1 VVLGVSR
8 LNAGWTA
15 LQRGLVRFGRHLHR
29 GAAAYVVL
37 LIALLLTLLAYYYV
51 RQNVEAEARTRFE
64 ETTQATK
71 AAIYRRVKGNLDA
84 MFGARGLLLGSDPV
98 EQDEWDG
105 YVRSIEPETRL
116 EGLQSLGFATYVRP
130 GEKEAYSREA
140 REEGVRDLWPE
151 PDDERSAYFPLKFVA
166 PSHDANKRMVNYDP
180 YSDPAHRSVM
190 DRARDTA
197 SPQATMMDY
206 VLTNASPHSDANLAL
221 RKGYVVYLPVYQEDL
236 PAYREGEPRSSVA
249 ERRRTLRG
257 FVVGSFRADKL
268 FAHTFGRTFHPA
280 IDFEVYD
287 GHDAASSSLLY
298 DKNGVKNAGE
308 KEDTALFSAERR
320 IKVAGTQVGARQWDL
335 YFATLP
341 AFEREAKSYLPAF
354 VLVSGIAVSLLL
366 FGITWMLARSRT
378 QAFRASADL
387 KEANLELEQANTEL
401 QRSREGLVS
410 AREEER
416 RRLRRDLHDG
426 VGPQLAALML
436 ELETASDLVS
446 DNHEASALMAK
457 LSKRAREIVS
467 DVRHS
472 VHALRPP
479 ALDELGLVEAL
490 KEGAIQYG
498 PAGLRVSVD
507 NPQDLSHLPAAVEV
521 ACYRIVQEALANV
534 VRHAGASR
542 CSIRLI
548 LDEDAGALSVEVEDD
563 GRGIRDYDSIG
574 VGMISMRERTEE
586 LGGWCTVESVEGGG
600 TLVRALLPFQ
610 TKGEAPRREE

>member
-1 VVLGVSR
+1 VGKS
-8 LNAGWTA
+8 NAGRMG
-15 LQRGLVRFGRHLHR
+15 LRPGLVRIGRHLRR
-29 GAAAYVVL
+29 GAAAYGVL
-37 LIALLLTLLAYYYV
+37 LIALLLTLLASSYV
-51 RQNVEAEARTRFE
+51 RKNVEAEARTRFE

-71 AAIYRRVKGNLDA
+71 AAIYRRLKGNLDA
-84 MFGARGLLLGSDPV
+84 MFGAGGLLLGSDPV

-130 GEKEAYSREA
+130 GEREAYSREA

-151 PDDERSAYFPLKFVA
+151 PDGGRSAYFPLKFVA
-166 PSHDANKRMVNYDP
+166 PSYKANQKMINYDA
-180 YSDPAHRSVM
+180 YSDTAHRSVM
-190 DRARDTA
+190 DQARDTA

-206 VLTNASPHSDANLAL
+206 VLTNAPSHSEADLAL
-221 RKGYVVYLPVYQEDL
+221 KKGYVVYLPVYQKDL
-236 PAYREGEPRSSVA
+236 PAYREGEPRGSVA

-257 FVVGSFRADKL
+257 FVVGTFSADEL

-280 IDFEVYD
+280 IDLEVYD
-287 GHDAASSSLLY
+287 GQDATSSSLLY
-298 DKNGVKNAGE
+298 DKNGVKNAEE
-308 KEDTALFSAERR
+308 KGDAALFSQERR
-320 IKVAGTQVGARQWDL
+320 IKVAGTQAGTREWNL

-341 AFEREAKSYLPAF
+341 AFERGAKSNLPAF
-354 VLVSGIAVSLLL
+354 VLVSGVTVSLLL

-387 KEANLELEQANTEL
+387 KEANRELEQANTEL
-401 QRSREGLVS
+401 QRSRESLVNT
-410 AREEER
+410 REEER

-446 DNHEASALMAK
+446 DNHEASTLMAK

-467 DVRHS
+467 DVRRS

-490 KEGAIQYG
+490 REGALQYG
-498 PAGLRVSVD
+498 PADLRVSVE
-507 NPQDLSHLPAAVEV
+507 NPEELSHLPAAVEV
-521 ACYRIVQEALANV
+521 ACYRIAQEALANV
-534 VRHAGASR
+534 VRHARASH
-542 CSIRLI
+542 CSIRI
-548 LDEDAGALSVEVEDD
+548 RLDEDAGALSVEVEDD
-563 GRGIRDYDSIG
+563 GRGIKDDDSAG

-586 LGGWCTVESVEGGG
+586 LGGWCTVESVVGGG

-610 TKGEAPRREE
+610 IKEDAPRREE

>member
-1 VVLGVSR
+1 MWSSTSARNRWPLAT
-8 LNAGWTA
+8 LA
-15 LQRGLVRFGRHLHR
+15 RFGRHLRR
-29 GAAAYVVL
+29 GAAAYGVL
-37 LIALLLTLLAYYYV
+37 SIALLLTILAFYYV

-116 EGLQSLGFATYVRP
+116 EGLQALGFATYVRS
-130 GEKEAYSREA
+130 GEREAYSRGA

-151 PDDERSAYFPLKFVA
+151 PDGERSAFFPLKFVA
-166 PSHDANKRMVNYDP
+166 PTYEANQKLINYDT

-206 VLTNASPHSDANLAL
+206 VLTNAPSGSETDLVL
-221 RKGYVVYLPVYQEDL
+221 RKGYIVYLPVYQEDL
-236 PAYREGEPRSSVA
+236 PAYREGEPRGSVA

-257 FVVGSFRADKL
+257 FVVGIFRADEL

-280 IDFEVYD
+280 IDFEVYN
-287 GHDAASSSLLY
+287 GQDAASSSLLY
-298 DKNGVKNAGE
+298 DNNGVKNAG
-308 KEDTALFSAERR
+308 KKGDGALFSEKRR
-320 IKVAGTQVGARQWDL
+320 IKVAGTQVGTREWAL

-341 AFEREAKSYLPAF
+341 AFERGARSYLPAF
-354 VLVSGIAVSLLL
+354 VLVSGVTVSFLL
-366 FGITWMLARSRT
+366 FGITWMLEHSRT

-387 KEANLELEQANTEL
+387 KEANRELEQANTEL

-436 ELETASDLVS
+436 ELETASDLVA
-446 DNHEASALMAK
+446 DNPEASALMAK

-467 DVRHS
+467 DVRNS

-490 KEGAIQYG
+490 REGAMQYS
-498 PAGLRVSVD
+498 PAGLRVSVED
-507 NPQDLSHLPAAVEV
+507 QEELSQLPAAVEV
-521 ACYRIVQEALANV
+521 ACYRIAQEALANV
-534 VRHAGASR
+534 VRHARASH
-542 CSIRLI
+542 CSIRI
-548 LDEDAGALSVEVEDD
+548 RLDEEAHALSVEVEDD
-563 GRGIRDYDSIG
+563 GRGIRDDDRAG

-586 LGGWCTVESVEGGG
+586 LGGRCTVEPLVGGG
-600 TLVRALLPFQ
+600 TLVRALLPFH
-610 TKGEAPRREE
+610 TTRDGPVERNEGA